1 MEDIQSLTKPS
12 NIPPVT
18 LEELNDERNKD
29 KWITDHTYGTTI
41 KKASEFRPDRIYH
54 LATKLEDPKRLEEM
68 IGYIDPY
75 NEGGVV
81 FLPFYKRINVKGEP
95 TAKWE
100 DYTTNF
106 KVGGQI
112 KYAFVFYLGPNEPA
126 EREKRR
132 NREDEERERRRTEED
147 DTREESMVQEAK
159 ERSIRMMEQMN
170 AQNEAPVRLAE
181 EKRRAQSKERGAL
194 NESVNKAPFDSIQD
208 NELGGSR
215 RRKLKQ
221 SRRSSR
227 KLKLSRRSSRK
238 LKLSR
243 RSSRKLRKSRK

>member
-1 MEDIQSLTKPS
+1 MEDIQALTKPS

-41 KKASEFRPDRIYH
+41 KKGSEFRPDRIYH

-75 NEGGVV
+75 NEGGMV
-81 FLPFYKRINVKGEP
+81 FLPFYKRINIKGEP
-95 TAKWE
+95 TAEWE
-100 DYTTNF
+100 NYTTNF

-132 NREDEERERRRTEED
+132 NQEDEKRDSRRARED
-147 DTREESMVQEAK
+147 DTRDEAMVQEAK

-181 EKRRAQSKERGAL
+181 EKRKAQSKERGAL
-194 NESVNKAPFDSIQD
+194 NESVNKSPFDSIQD
-208 NELGGSR
+208 DELGGSR
-215 RRKLKQ
+215 RRRRTRKLKQ
-221 SRRSSR
+221 SRRGTR
-227 KLKLSRRSSRK
+227 KLKK
-238 LKLSR
+238 SR

>member
-75 NEGGVV
+75 NRGGQV
-81 FLPFYKRINVKGEP
+81 FLPFYKRINVIGEP
-95 TAKWE
+95 TTQWE

-106 KVGGQI
+106 NVGGQI
-112 KYAFVFYLGPNEPA
+112 KYAFVFYLGTNEAA
-126 EREKRR
+126 EREKRMKQ
-132 NREDEERERRRTEED
+132 EDEERER
-147 DTREESMVQEAK
+147 
-159 ERSIRMMEQMN
+159 IR
-170 AQNEAPVRLAE
+170 AE
-181 EKRRAQSKERGAL
+181 EKIER
-194 NESVNKAPFDSIQD
+194 SNKLTYNGTSLCKHEVMIIDSAKIPFC
-208 NELGGSR
+208 
-215 RRKLKQ
+215 
-221 SRRSSR
+221 
-227 KLKLSRRSSRK
+227 
-238 LKLSR
+238 
-243 RSSRKLRKSRK
+243 

>member
-18 LEELNDERNKD
+18 LEELNDYSEGNKD
-29 KWITDHTYGTTI
+29 KWITGHKYGATI
-41 KKASEFRPDRIYH
+41 KKADEFRPDRIYH

-81 FLPFYKRINVKGEP
+81 FLPFYKRINVKDEP

-112 KYAFVFYLGPNEPA
+112 KYAFVFYLGSNEPA
-126 EREKRR
+126 EREKRMKQ
-132 NREDEERERRRTEED
+132 EDEERERIRAEEKIE
-147 DTREESMVQEAK
+147 RSNRMMVQ
-159 ERSIRMMEQMN
+159 MN
-170 AQNEAPVRLAE
+170 LQNEAAIRSVE
-181 EKRRAQSKERGAL
+181 EKRLSAAAILREA
-194 NESVNKAPFDSIQD
+194 ESEGEGIQLKTKNPKTGKYD
-208 NELGGSR
+208 MGGR
-215 RRKLKQ
+215 RT
-221 SRRSSR
+221 RR
-227 KLKLSRRSSRK
+227 RRSSRK

-243 RSSRKLRKSRK
+243 RSSRKLRKSKKSKKSKKSRK

>member
-29 KWITDHTYGTTI
+29 KWITDHKHGSSLRF
-41 KKASEFRPDRIYH
+41 ALDFRPDRIYH
-54 LATKLEDPKRLEEM
+54 LATNLVNYIGIEEM

-75 NEGGVV
+75 NIGGMV
-81 FLPFYKRINVKGEP
+81 FLPFYKRINLKGKP
-95 TAKWE
+95 TSKWE
-100 DYTTNF
+100 KYTTNF
-106 KVGGQI
+106 HIGGHI
-112 KYAFVFYLGPNEPA
+112 KYAFIYYLGPNEPA

-132 NREDEERERRRTEED
+132 DREDEERERRRREED

-221 SRRSSR
+221 SRRKTR
-227 KLKLSRRSSRK
+227 KLKLSRRKTRK
-238 LKLSR
+238 LKQS